1 MKKLVKKYNTRS
13 KKHELLKLPKQPIMK
28 KTYTILLVIK
38 NQQIKLKAQTGKLM
52 GSVLKVIGVQIINER
67 NQ

>member
-28 KTYTILLVIK
+28 KNYTILLVIK

>member
-13 KKHELLKLPKQPIMK
+13 KKQELLKLPKQPIMK

-52 GSVLKVIGVQIINER
+52 GSV
-67 NQ
+67 

>member
-1 MKKLVKKYNTRS
+1 
-13 KKHELLKLPKQPIMK
+13 MK
-28 KTYTILLVIK
+28 KTYTILMVIK
-38 NQQIKLKAQTGKLM
+38 NQQIKPKARTGKLM